1 MHIVQSNIQFTAQR
15 EYTET
20 YWRQES
26 LQLQSSPANQ
36 GRAFSAKPA
45 SPAADRLNI
54 SPEAR
59 ASHKAADAKGAP
71 HGRSDLS
78 PQLTAL
84 IEFIEQTTGKKVKLM
99 DPQAFHGSAANAEPE
114 ANGPDDTSP
123 TEASEPRTGLEYH
136 LQEQY
141 TEIERTSVQASG
153 RLETADGKRIKFN
166 MEVHMSRSFMR
177 AFDLQLQAGQRIDP
191 LVVNYQ
197 GLAGQVTQE
206 RFAFDL
212 DVDGN
217 KEEIAAPGPGSGFLA
232 VDANNDGE
240 INDGSELFGPQTGNG
255 FDELAAH
262 DEDDNGW
269 IDAADPIFGE
279 LKIWSKTN
287 DGEDQL
293 VGLGKLGIGAI
304 YLSGIESAFSIKGAA
319 NADLAQVK
327 RTGMYIMEN
336 GYVGSMQEM
345 DFIGEQ
351 TESES

>member
-1 MHIVQSNIQFTAQR
+1 MHIVQSNIQFSSQR

-26 LQLQSSPANQ
+26 LTLQTPPTNQDRASSARPTPLAV
-36 GRAFSAKPA
+36 
-45 SPAADRLNI
+45 DRLDI

-59 ASHKAADAKGAP
+59 ASHKTAAANEP
-71 HGRSDLS
+71 HPGRRDLS
-78 PQLTAL
+78 PQLSAL

-99 DPQAFHGSAANAEPE
+99 DPQAFHGSAPQAVPE
-114 ANGPDDTSP
+114 ASTPAEAAP
-123 TEASEPRTGLEYH
+123 TQQGEPQASLEYH

-141 TEIERTSVQASG
+141 TETERTSVQASG
-153 RLETADGKRIKFN
+153 RIETADGKRIDFD

-197 GLAGQVTQE
+197 GLAGEVSKE

-212 DVDGN
+212 DVDG
-217 KEEIAAPGPGSGFLA
+217 EQEQIAAPGAGSGFLA
-232 VDANNDGE
+232 VDANTDGK
-240 INDGSELFGPQTGNG
+240 INNGSELFGPQTGNG
-255 FDELAAH
+255 FEELADH
-262 DEDDNGW
+262 DADGNGW

-279 LKIWSKTN
+279 LKIWSKAG

-304 YLSGIESAFSIKGAA
+304 YLGSIDSQFSIKGAD

-327 RTGMYIMEN
+327 RTGMYVLEN
-336 GYVGSMQEM
+336 GQVGSVQEM
-345 DFIGEQ
+345 DFVG
-351 TESES
+351 